1 MDDENPIP
9 VSHFIQGV
17 YTVIKA
23 TKYCN
28 SLCGVYRTGGEGLE
42 DSQKECLETC
52 GYNVALARHVD
63 AKFWADF
70 ANKREM

>member
-42 DSQKECLETC
+42 DSQKECLGE
-52 GYNVALARHVD
+52 NNNFL
-63 AKFWADF
+63 K
-70 ANKREM
+70 

>member
-42 DSQKECLETC
+42 DSQKECLGENNNFLKWCVKT
-52 GYNVALARHVD
+52 LI
-63 AKFWADF
+63 
-70 ANKREM
+70 